1 MVDYARR
8 ALRPR
13 RLAVHPGSRR
23 PSRQADK
30 LTTEKVET
38 PPPRLRL
45 RLPPPLAGLGGRV
58 GVGASQPFAVYRR
71 GGLAPCNPP
80 VRTEVWRNA
89 FRFSP
94 YALGAG
100 SRKPRGSTGRFPWRN
115 SKWSCGSVTP
125 PVAPTFAIVCP

>member
-23 PSRQADK
+23 PPRQTDR
-30 LTTEKVET
+30 LTTERVESPT
-38 PPPRLRL
+38 RPRLRL
-45 RLPPPLAGLGGRV
+45 RLPPPLAGEGW
-58 GVGASQPFAVYRR
+58 GASHPFAVYRR

-80 VRTEVWRNA
+80 VRTGVWRNA

-125 PVAPTFAIVCP
+125 AAAPNSAIVG